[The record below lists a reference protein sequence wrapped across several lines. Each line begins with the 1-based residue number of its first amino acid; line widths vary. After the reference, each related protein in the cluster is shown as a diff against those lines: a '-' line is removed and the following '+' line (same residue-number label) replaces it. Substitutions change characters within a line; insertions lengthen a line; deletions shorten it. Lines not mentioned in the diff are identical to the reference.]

1 MKSKEKNHKMQ
12 NIENHLSPVIK
23 KWFAI
28 YTKFRSEKFVV
39 EQIKRK
45 GISAYL
51 PLINKTK
58 RYTRKIKQYQ
68 IPLINCYAF
77 TYITLKEYNKVL
89 ETDYV
94 IKFIKQGKCLISIP
108 QNEIDLLERIV
119 DSGNLILAEPL
130 NYQEGMDVEII
141 RGQLTGLKGQ
151 LIAQKNK
158 NEFVVELTN
167 IGVHLKLEINPAYLR
182 PIKKGLIYA

>member
-1 MKSKEKNHKMQ
+1 MRIKSKYLSNPKS
-12 NIENHLSPVIK
+12 ENHLAIDTR

-28 YTKFRSEKFVV
+28 YTKFRAEKYVV

-58 RYTRKIKQYQ
+58 RYVRKVKHSQ

-77 TYITLKEYNKVL
+77 VFIDQSEYIKVL
-89 ETDYV
+89 ETEYLL
-94 IKFIKQGKCLISIP
+94 KFIKQGKNLISIP
-108 QNEIDLLERIV
+108 QIEIDLLERIV
-119 DSGNLILAEPL
+119 CADILTIAETL
-130 NYQEGMDVEII
+130 KFTEGERVEII
-141 RGQLTGLKGQ
+141 RGQLTGLKGK

-158 NEFVVELTN
+158 NEFVVELIN
-167 IGVHLKLEINPAYLR
+167 VGYQLKLDINPAFLR
-182 PIKKGLIYA
+182 PLQSSLLYT